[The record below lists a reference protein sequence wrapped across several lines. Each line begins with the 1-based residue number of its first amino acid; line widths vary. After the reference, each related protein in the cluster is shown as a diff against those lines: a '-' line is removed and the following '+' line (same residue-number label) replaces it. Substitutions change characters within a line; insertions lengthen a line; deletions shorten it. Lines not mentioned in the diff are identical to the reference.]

1 MGIDLIAGRNQ
12 QETNILS
19 RFVAFGWRKVR
30 PPDVPGGK
38 IRDFGRAAGGEKSAT
53 SDGLLISA
61 CTTEQKIIGVQK
73 FGGLKHRVVG
83 DE

>member
-1 MGIDLIAGRNQ
+1 LPARNQ

-30 PPDVPGGK
+30 PPDVPG
-38 IRDFGRAAGGEKSAT
+38 EKTAT
-53 SDGLLISA
+53 SDRLLISA

-73 FGGLKHRVVG
+73 FGDLKHREVG
-83 DE
+83 GE